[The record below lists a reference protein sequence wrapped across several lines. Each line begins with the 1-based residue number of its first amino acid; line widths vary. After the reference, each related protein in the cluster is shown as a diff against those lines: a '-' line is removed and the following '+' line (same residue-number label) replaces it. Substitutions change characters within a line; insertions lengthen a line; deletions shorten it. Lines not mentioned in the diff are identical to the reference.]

1 MNNSQQRGATGRSQV
16 RRAELIAIG
25 RKLFADTSYDALSMD
40 DIAKHAGVAK
50 GLIYYY
56 FKSKR
61 GYYLAIVEDSVAEL
75 VARAAGES
83 ELPNA
88 QRVRS
93 TIDGYLYYAEHHQAA
108 YRTIVTGGVG
118 SDSEVLAIRD
128 AVREELIATIAE
140 GAYGRREIPPVAR
153 LALVGWLAGVEGSTL
168 DWIGPADA
176 AVRAPAAA
184 AVRGADEAPDQ
195 TRGQDPAQIPPQ
207 IPAQVPAQLQVLPQI
222 PAQVPSQAREG
233 RGPGAPGDPGHP
245 DRAAVGALLV
255 RTLRATLTVIEEF
268 VPECP
273 APPVPEEDLQPVTG
287 SP

>member
-1 MNNSQQRGATGRSQV
+1 M
-16 RRAELIAIG
+16 
-25 RKLFADTSYDALSMD
+25 FADTSYDALSMD

-83 ELPNA
+83 EQPNA
-88 QRVRS
+88 QRVRT
-93 TIDGYLYYAEHHQAA
+93 TIDGYLHYAEHHQAA

-140 GAYGRREIPPVAR
+140 GAYGRREIPPMAR

-176 AVRAPAAA
+176 PAA
-184 AVRGADEAPDQ
+184 
-195 TRGQDPAQIPPQ
+195 
-207 IPAQVPAQLQVLPQI
+207 VPAD
-222 PAQVPSQAREG
+222 AAAD
-233 RGPGAPGDPGHP
+233 APGPPGLPDHP
-245 DRAAVGALLV
+245 DRAEFGALLV

-273 APPVPEEDLQPVTG
+273 APPVPEEDLVPVTG